1 MNMNDKVIYTFHY
14 MGQDGDG
21 SEHPSTKSIDFAVDF
36 DDSVQWTKVAD
47 EFFNFLSSIYGYRC
61 SAKKYAAHNEAGI

>member
-1 MNMNDKVIYTFHY
+1 MNDKVSYTFNY
-14 MGQDGDG
+14 IGQEGAG
-21 SEHPSTKSIDFAVDF
+21 TEYPSTKSIEFTVDF

-61 SAKKYAAHNEAGI
+61 DPKKYAQSK